1 MLGPPSAT
9 EPRRSPESASTYR
22 NIAQVDVKVYPV
34 DLMQLY
40 LTRRNLNGISG
51 IDLAGITPLVE
62 KSVTLGSGADYDDQS
77 RSIELPLAKEG
88 AYLAMIRG
96 ENLYASGIVLVSPL
110 EIEALEDPAGGR
122 VRITVRDAHTKN
134 LAAQGSGEGHRQR
147 QPPVHLGNDR
157 PARRLRGGGVRGVVT
172 AVARRATSSMPSIA
186 ARPTWRR
193 RARQPAASAARC
205 P

>member
-1 MLGPPSAT
+1 
-9 EPRRSPESASTYR
+9 
-22 NIAQVDVKVYPV
+22 
-34 DLMQLY
+34 MQLY

-62 KSVTLGSGADYDDQS
+62 KAVTLGSGADYDDQS

-122 VRITVRDAHTKN
+122 VRITVRDARTKD
-134 LAAQGSGEGHRQR
+134 LVAQGPGQGHRQR
-147 QPPVHLGNDR
+147 QP
-157 PARRLRGGGVRGVVT
+157 A
-172 AVARRATSSMPSIA
+172 SSSRE
-186 ARPTWRR
+186 RPTC
-193 RARQPAASAARC
+193 AGSSSPKAFAAW
-205 P
+205 